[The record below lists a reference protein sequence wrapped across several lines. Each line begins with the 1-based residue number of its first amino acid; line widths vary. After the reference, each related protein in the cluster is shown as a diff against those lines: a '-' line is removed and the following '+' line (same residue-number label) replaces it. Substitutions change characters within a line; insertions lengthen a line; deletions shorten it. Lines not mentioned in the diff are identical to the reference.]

1 MNKKVLICDDE
12 PFILESVKHVVKREG
27 YETITAEDGLKG
39 VELAKSEIP
48 DLMILDV
55 MMPGKTGYEVCKII
69 KDNSTT
75 RGIFV
80 IILTA
85 RGQEL
90 DEKLGLEAGADEY
103 MTKPFSPRK
112 LRQRLHEILDQD

>member
-1 MNKKVLICDDE
+1 
-12 PFILESVKHVVKREG
+12 VKREG

-69 KDNSTT
+69 KDDSNTKD
-75 RGIFV
+75 IFV

>member
-1 MNKKVLICDDE
+1 MSKKVLICDDE

-27 YETITAEDGLKG
+27 FDTITAEDGLKG
-39 VELAKSEIP
+39 LELAKREIP

-55 MMPGKTGYEVCKII
+55 MMPEKTGYEVCKII
-69 KDNSTT
+69 KDDSIT

>member
-1 MNKKVLICDDE
+1 MSKKVLICDDE

-27 YETITAEDGLKG
+27 FDTITAEDGLKG
-39 VELAKSEIP
+39 LDLAKREIP

-55 MMPGKTGYEVCKII
+55 MMPGKTGYEVCKILKSDSGT
-69 KDNSTT
+69 KD
-75 RGIFV
+75 IFV

-112 LRQRLHEILDQD
+112 LRQRLHEILD

>member
-27 YETITAEDGLKG
+27 YDVITAEDGLQG
-39 VELAKSEIP
+39 VDLAKKEKP
-48 DLMILDV
+48 NLVILDV
-55 MMPGKTGYEVCKII
+55 MMPGRTGYEVCKII
-69 KDNSTT
+69 KGNPGTKD
-75 RGIFV
+75 IFV

>member
-1 MNKKVLICDDE
+1 MSKKIVICDDE
-12 PFILESVKHVVKREG
+12 PFILESVKHVVTREG
-27 YETITAEDGLKG
+27 YEAITAEDGLKG
-39 VELAKSEIP
+39 IELVQKEIP
-48 DLMILDV
+48 DLVILDV

-69 KDNSTT
+69 KDDSKTKD
-75 RGIFV
+75 IFV

-90 DEKLGLEAGADEY
+90 DEKLGLDAGADEY

-112 LRQRLHEILDQD
+112 LRQRLHEILD

>member
-39 VELAKSEIP
+39 LDLARQEIP
-48 DLMILDV
+48 NLMILDV
-55 MMPGKTGYEVCKII
+55 MMPGKTGYEVCKLI
-69 KDNSTT
+69 KSDSSTKD
-75 RGIFV
+75 IFV

>member
-39 VELAKSEIP
+39 VELAKREIP

-55 MMPGKTGYEVCKII
+55 MMPGKTGYEVCKILKSEAGT
-69 KDNSTT
+69 KD
-75 RGIFV
+75 IFV

>member
-12 PFILESVKHVVKREG
+12 PFILESVRHVVTREG
-27 YETITAEDGLKG
+27 YEAITAVDGLKG
-39 VELAKSEIP
+39 IDLAQKEKPSLI
-48 DLMILDV
+48 ILDV
-55 MMPGKTGYEVCKII
+55 MMPGKTGYEVCKIL
-69 KDNSTT
+69 KEEPETK
-75 RGIFV
+75 GIFI

-103 MTKPFSPRK
+103 LTKPFSPRK
-112 LRQRLHEILDQD
+112 LRQRLHEILD